1 MIWAIDS
8 EGAITYIGPEWDQF
22 VMADGRL
29 PMSERVRSY
38 VHPED
43 RAQVLA
49 TVDEAKVRR
58 LPFNCVFRVLHKDG
72 TYRRMLARG
81 VPTVQPT
88 TGKLVGLIGTTYEMA
103 EGDLT
108 VTSVGWTELR
118 LADRQGLR
126 SIVDRIA
133 DHLIVARA
141 MAEQA
146 GEARLVAITDQALK
160 QVFAPFGFD
169 PTLRQ

>member
-1 MIWAIDS
+1 MIWVIDS
-8 EGAITYIGPEWDQF
+8 VGAITYIGPEWDQF

-29 PMSERVRSY
+29 PLRERVWSF

-43 RAQVLA
+43 RELVVA
-49 TVDEAKVRR
+49 TVHEAQARR
-58 LPFNCVFRVLHKDG
+58 LPFTCVFRILHKDES
-72 TYRRMLARG
+72 YRRMLARG
-81 VPTVQPT
+81 VPTVQPL
-88 TGKLVGLIGTTYEMA
+88 TGELVGLMGTTYEMS

-126 SIVDRIA
+126 STVDRIA
-133 DHLIVARA
+133 DHLIIARA

-146 GEARLVAITDQALK
+146 GETRLIAIADQALK
-160 QVFAPFGFD
+160 QVFEPYGFD
-169 PTLRQ
+169 PIARQ